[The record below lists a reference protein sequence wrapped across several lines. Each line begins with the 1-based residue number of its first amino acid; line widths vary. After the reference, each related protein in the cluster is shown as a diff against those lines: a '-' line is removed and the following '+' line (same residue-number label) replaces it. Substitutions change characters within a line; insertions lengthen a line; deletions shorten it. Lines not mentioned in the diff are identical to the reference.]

1 MVLIDYSCFP
11 LPLLKFSLANSYYLI
26 FMAVAHID
34 YSCFPLPL
42 PRSRDIELPHKH
54 TQTGQVGICGH
65 PDTLTDIYFAHR
77 DRLKQI

>member
-1 MVLIDYSCFP
+1 MV
-11 LPLLKFSLANSYYLI
+11 
-26 FMAVAHID
+26 VAHID

-65 PDTLTDIYFAHR
+65 PDTLRDTYFAHR
-77 DRLKQI
+77 HRPKTNIKYSKIYGYAGTTIIDAIIRPG